1 ADEVV
6 DAELTR
12 LTNRLPELGDRE
24 RGEVEQAVRR
34 VVQTLLHTPTVRV
47 KELTEAPVGLS
58 YADALRELFG
68 LDPAAVEAV
77 TSVTVETPAISDI
90 SDISD
95 AIADASGGAA

>member
-1 ADEVV
+1 MLRRAEQLHDRRAGQVGAD
-6 DAELTR
+6 
-12 LTNRLPELGDRE
+12 DRE
-24 RGEVEQAVRR
+24 RSEVEQAVRR

-77 TSVTVETPAISDI
+77 TSLTVEDEP
-90 SDISD
+90 
-95 AIADASGGAA
+95 